1 MNRCDKVRCLYSVC
15 LEGEASVSDTAF
27 FQEHM
32 NQCPRCRA
40 DYSAFTATAGLVR
53 SLSGIEVSP
62 GFEDRVLA
70 RVRAAS
76 VSPAPIESGP
86 IEISIEPRWWQG
98 WFPKLAL
105 AGSAAALA
113 LVLSTSMNRGPVST
127 VAEEA
132 GTVPPSAGQLAS
144 SGQDVMTLEQLYP
157 DLSPEV
163 MQSMQNLTRD
173 GVLDRMVIQPGSPSG
188 DIRVVAPV
196 GYGADGPVYV
206 TF

>member
-1 MNRCDKVRCLYSVC
+1 MTHCDKVRCLYSVC
-15 LEGEASVSDTAF
+15 LEGEASVSDTTF

-40 DYSAFTATAGLVR
+40 DYSAFTATSGILR

-76 VSPAPIESGP
+76 VSPAPVESGP
-86 IEISIEPRWWQG
+86 IEISMEPRWWEG

-113 LVLSTSMNRGPVST
+113 LVVSLNRPEAPT
-127 VAEEA
+127 VAEVES
-132 GTVPPSAGQLAS
+132 VPAPAEQPAS
-144 SGQDVMTLEQLYP
+144 SGQDVMTLQELYP

-173 GVLDRMVIQPGSPSG
+173 GVLDRMVIQQGSPSG
-188 DIRVVAPV
+188 DIRVVTPV

>member
-1 MNRCDKVRCLYSVC
+1 MTHCDKVRCLYSVC
-15 LEGEASVSDTAF
+15 LEGEASVSDTTF

-32 NQCPRCRA
+32 NRCPKCRT
-40 DYSAFTATAGLVR
+40 DYAAFTATSGILR

-76 VSPAPIESGP
+76 VSPAPVESGP
-86 IEISIEPRWWQG
+86 IEISMEPRWWQG

-113 LVLSTSMNRGPVST
+113 LIVSLNRPEAPGMAADPVSSP
-127 VAEEA
+127 EPE
-132 GTVPPSAGQLAS
+132 GQLVW
-144 SGQDVMTLEQLYP
+144 GTEDVMTLEKLYP

-173 GVLDRMVIQPGSPSG
+173 GVLDRMVIQQGSPSG

>member
-1 MNRCDKVRCLYSVC
+1 
-15 LEGEASVSDTAF
+15 
-27 FQEHM
+27 M
-32 NQCPRCRA
+32 NQCPKCRS
-40 DYSAFTATAGLVR
+40 DYAAFTATSGILR
-53 SLSGIEVSP
+53 SLSGIDVSP

-76 VSPAPIESGP
+76 VSPAPVESGP
-86 IEISIEPRWWQG
+86 IEISMEPRWWEG

-105 AGSAAALA
+105 AGSVAALA
-113 LVLSTSMNRGPVST
+113 IVVSLNRPESPK
-127 VAEEA
+127 VAEVES
-132 GTVPPSAGQLAS
+132 VPAPAGQLAS
-144 SGQDVMTLEQLYP
+144 SGQDVMTLQELYP

-173 GVLDRMVIQPGSPSG
+173 GVLDRMVIQQGSPSG
-188 DIRVVAPV
+188 DIRVVTPV